1 MQKRIFVGNTRI
13 PFRVFRIF
21 RFYIQNNQNYSI
33 FLFIALKIQK
43 KDMFSV
49 KELHCKR
56 AFAVLK

>member
-1 MQKRIFVGNTRI
+1 VHPLLLRQKYGI

-33 FLFIALKIQK
+33 FLLILPKTQK
-43 KDMFSV
+43 KDMFFA